1 MAIRPL
7 LTYADYAAIPNDGR
21 RYELFEGEVS
31 VTPAPN
37 PGHQEIIGNLYL
49 VLREHVTGRR
59 LGRVFL
65 SPIDCILSD
74 TSVVQPDLVFGETGR
89 LTAVSQRGIDG
100 APSLVVEVLSPPT
113 LVVDRNV
120 KGQLYA
126 RHRVP
131 HYWIVDPEARTVEAF
146 ERAGT
151 GYRLA
156 GTLAGARALSL
167 PPFPDLP
174 LDPAVLWP

>member
-1 MAIRPL
+1 MATRPL

-37 PGHQEIIGNLYL
+37 TKHQRIIGNLYL
-49 VLREHVTGRR
+49 VLREHVRR
-59 LGRVFL
+59 GGLGEVFV

-74 TSVVQPDLVFGETGR
+74 TSVVQPDLVFVETAR
-89 LTAVSQRGIDG
+89 STAVSQRGIEG
-100 APSLVVEVLSPPT
+100 APTLAVEVLSPST
-113 LVVDRNV
+113 LAVDRNV

-126 RHRVP
+126 RHGIP

-146 ERAGT
+146 ELAGG

-156 GTLAGARALSL
+156 ATYGGAGAGSL
-167 PPFPDLP
+167 PPFPDLR
-174 LDPAVLWP
+174 LDPAALWP